1 MSQEAFYYWFN
12 QGLSQGM
19 TEDQAAD
26 FADSKFEEYV

>member
-1 MSQEAFYYWFN
+1 MSQELFYYWFN

-26 FADSKFEEYV
+26 FADFKFEEYV